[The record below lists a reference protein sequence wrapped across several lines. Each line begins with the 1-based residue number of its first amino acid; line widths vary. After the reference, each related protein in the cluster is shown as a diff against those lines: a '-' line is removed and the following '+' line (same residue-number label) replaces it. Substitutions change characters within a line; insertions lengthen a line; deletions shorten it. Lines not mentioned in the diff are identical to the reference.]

1 MKHQTFWLENPK
13 YLFSDVRVLPKND
26 MTLEGQMNCLTRLV
40 ILVFLI
46 LFLVGYKQSVLFL
59 ILSIIFIII
68 LYYLQKSK
76 MTTCENYSPSNL
88 SPEMQSRLN
97 YIEKTEKLYDDFKNQ
112 KRYTV
117 SKHPSYYN
125 FQVEKE
131 ILQYPN
137 QTYNSVSQNLVGD
150 ANPKTKIRPVVA
162 RPSHEWT
169 YWKQN
174 DFVFP
179 NSINERTVQD
189 YYSSGYYIDE
199 EEVQDPKPKEKP
211 KTEEYVSDYPVFKRP
226 NQKVIEEYGLETPNS
241 KDANNYAKSCSS
253 CSSSSKNMPSPF
265 QQENGD
271 FKKFDVR
278 KDKQRYPGDVNDACG
293 YNESNL
299 EYNLPVNYAASNCQ
313 RDKNVSGLNN
323 QVFTSTITPG
333 VYYKND
339 IIEPLNWNIGISF
352 DQQIPP
358 RKVSYDNEGN
368 KIYTAM
374 DPRLYEPVPNKPN
387 EIDVP
392 SNYDIYDPR
401 SNGYGTSYR
410 GYVDKLTGQP
420 RFYYDDIDAIRRP
433 NYVVRSEVDFL
444 KEADTYGPIR
454 QESDEISINR
464 NIRKTAETS
473 YSDNTLDFRTDMM
486 TRLMRKRNAEMWQVR
501 MAPKAGMMK

>member
-1 MKHQTFWLENPK
+1 MKYQTFWLENPK
-13 YLFSDVRVLPKND
+13 YLFHDVKVLPRND
-26 MTLEGQMNCLTRLV
+26 MTLEAQMNCLTRLV

-88 SPEMQSRLN
+88 SPQMEQRLN
-97 YIEKTEKLYDDFKNQ
+97 YIQSTEKLYDNFKNE
-112 KRYTV
+112 KRYTI
-117 SKHPSYYN
+117 SNHPTYYN
-125 FQVEKE
+125 QQVEKE

-137 QTYNSVSQNLVGD
+137 QTFNSVSQNLVGD

-179 NSINERTVQD
+179 NSINERTIQD
-189 YYSSGYYIDE
+189 YYSSGYYVDQ
-199 EEVQDPKPKEKP
+199 EEVQEKPKPKPSP
-211 KTEEYVSDYPVFKRP
+211 KKTMTDSNEYPIFKKP
-226 NQKVIEEYGLETPNS
+226 NQEVIEKYGMQTSNDS
-241 KDANNYAKSCSS
+241 NNYNRSCSS

-271 FKKFDVR
+271 FKKFDVK
-278 KDKQRYPGDVNDACG
+278 KDKQRYTGDVNDACG
-293 YNESNL
+293 YDESNL
-299 EYNLPVNYAASNCQ
+299 EYNLPVNYAAANCQ

-358 RKVSYDNEGN
+358 RKVSYDSEGN

-374 DPRLYEPVPNKPN
+374 DPRLYKPVPNQPE
-387 EIDVP
+387 EINVP
-392 SNYDIYDPR
+392 STYDVYDPR
-401 SNGYGTSYR
+401 SNGYGTNYR

-420 RFYYDDIDAIRRP
+420 RFYYDEVDAIRRP
-433 NYVVRSEVDFL
+433 NYVVRSDIDFI

-454 QESDEISINR
+454 EDDDEISINR
-464 NIRKTAETS
+464 NIRKTAENS
-473 YSDNTLDFRTDMM
+473 YADNTLDFRTDMM